1 MKKIILIALLILSLF
16 SLGCAKKPTPTK
28 QPENTLYVYNWEDYI
43 SPQVVENFEKYYEEK
58 YGKKIKVVY
67 TTFDTN
73 ETMLTKVTRNDAA
86 VDLICPS
93 EYAIE
98 KLAKKN
104 LIENISE
111 LAKKYTANNFSNIEQ
126 SVVNKVYNNFDKI
139 NNAPLTDYMIPYM
152 WGTLGLL
159 YNKEKIT
166 ESELEKESWGI
177 LWNSGKNKTLYN
189 KILLKDSVR
198 DTYAAA
204 LFYMK
209 EKNLLPKK
217 YENLSA
223 QQLINTS
230 EKTLLKAVE
239 KVLIQ
244 QRSIIS
250 GYEVDFGKDDLIN
263 GLAYADLAW
272 SGDAMWAISENKKLG
287 YYLPK
292 YSNIWFDGWVIPKTA
307 QHKKEAMEFLNYLC
321 MPENAILNSTHIG
334 YTSAVA
340 KDKMQNNE
348 SVKES
353 LKKQNYDV
361 DEYFSNTSRYPS
373 INDNLGMMKDFG
385 KNNTAVVQ
393 MWERV
398 KAGKDTSLSLLYI
411 TAGISGI
418 FVLIVAAIFIKE
430 FQTNRTI

>member
-1 MKKIILIALLILSLF
+1 MKKVFLVVLLILSLF
-16 SLGCAKKPTPTK
+16 TLGCAKKTTPTK

-43 SPQVVENFEKYYEEK
+43 SPQVIENFEKYYEQK
-58 YGKKIKVVY
+58 YGKKVKVVY

-73 ETMLTKVTRNDAA
+73 ETMLTKVTRNDAN

-111 LAKKYTANNFSNIEQ
+111 LAKKHTITNFSNIEQ
-126 SVVNKVYNNFDKI
+126 SVVNKIANNIDRI

-159 YNKEKIT
+159 YNKEKIS

-177 LWNSGKNKTLYN
+177 LWNSGKNKNLYN
-189 KILLKDSVR
+189 KILLKDSIR

-209 EKNLLPKK
+209 EKNLLPEK
-217 YENLSA
+217 YKNLSA
-223 QQLINTS
+223 QQLINTTERS
-230 EKTLLKAVE
+230 LLKAVE

-272 SGDAMWAISENKKLG
+272 SGDAMWAISENEKLG

-307 QHKKEAMEFLNYLC
+307 QHKKEAIEFLNFLC
-321 MPENAILNSTHIG
+321 MPENAILNSMHIG
-334 YTSAVA
+334 YTSAIA
-340 KDKMQNNE
+340 KEKMQSNE
-348 SVKES
+348 TVNDL
-353 LKKQNYDV
+353 LKKQDYDIE
-361 DEYFSNTSRYPS
+361 EYFTDPNRYPS
-373 INDNLGMMKDFG
+373 VTNNLGVMKDFG

-398 KAGKDTSLSLLYI
+398 KAGKDTSISLLYI

-418 FVLIVAAIFIKE
+418 FILIIAMIFIVQKIKTKKE
-430 FQTNRTI
+430 

>member
-1 MKKIILIALLILSLF
+1 MKKVFLVVLLILSLF
-16 SLGCAKKPTPTK
+16 TLGCAKKTTPTK

-43 SPQVVENFEKYYEEK
+43 SPQVIENFEKYYEQK
-58 YGKKIKVVY
+58 YGKKVKVVY

-73 ETMLTKVTRNDAA
+73 ETMLTKVTRNDAN

-111 LAKKYTANNFSNIEQ
+111 LAKKHTITNFSNIEQ
-126 SVVNKVYNNFDKI
+126 SVVNKIANNFDRI

-159 YNKEKIT
+159 YNKEKIS

-177 LWNSGKNKTLYN
+177 LWNSGKNKNLYN
-189 KILLKDSVR
+189 KILLKDSIR

-209 EKNLLPKK
+209 EKNLLPEK
-217 YENLSA
+217 YKNLSA
-223 QQLINTS
+223 QQLINTTERS
-230 EKTLLKAVE
+230 LLKAVE

-272 SGDAMWAISENKKLG
+272 SGDAMWAISENEKLG

-307 QHKKEAMEFLNYLC
+307 QHKKEAMEFLNFLC
-321 MPENAILNSTHIG
+321 MPENAILNSMHIG
-334 YTSAVA
+334 YTSAIA
-340 KDKMQNNE
+340 KEKMQSNENVNNL
-348 SVKES
+348 
-353 LKKQNYDV
+353 LKKQDYNI
-361 DEYFSNTSRYPS
+361 EKYFTDPNRYPS
-373 INDNLGMMKDFG
+373 VTNNLGVMKDFG

-398 KAGKDTSLSLLYI
+398 KAGKDTSISLLYI

-418 FVLIVAAIFIKE
+418 FILIIAMIFIVQKIKTKKE
-430 FQTNRTI
+430 